1 MFFVVVPGRACLV
14 CPGVGDCVSLACPC
28 PYHSPAWHPVRLCR
42 RQASESDMSR
52 VPVIV
57 LSSSH
62 PSHHLVLR
70 WRFRSHRPRAPPRPS
85 RRSLFSS
92 DAAIVRRTAGVS
104 HPSFGS
110 FSYELGKTARNVISC
125 SIALGCPQ
133 ASRFSSRLAVS
144 WSVSCR
150 IIVVVF
156 ARGGCRV
163 LRFCSLASRRGGG
176 VIRFSC
182 GVAVCLSS
190 SFACRLVRF
199 SSLRLVW
206 RLVCLFY
213 HALRVRAAW
222 RACSSHRVCSSRG
235 GGRCRSWCRG
245 VLPCLP
251 VSSDLLFSCRRSWR
265 LVSRLGEH
273 LVGVSSSMMYPLRR
287 RGVLAAPR
295 GFVSSHRLVERGG
308 FGFSSHLGGERMGG
322 GSRHAVSEPVLACL
336 DAVGDGGNAVLII
349 GVPACSLSSY
359 GCGAWGRAAPPPHL
373 AHRRL
378 FLVPGAVALASCRLS
393 DSRRTGR
400 KAGRRARLLGYCGVA
415 HRVSS
420 MDVYN
425 EYDVCDVY
433 KRYKD
438 IRIRKYDGYM
448 G

>member
-1 MFFVVVPGRACLV
+1 
-14 CPGVGDCVSLACPC
+14 
-28 PYHSPAWHPVRLCR
+28 
-42 RQASESDMSR
+42 MSR

-62 PSHHLVLR
+62 PPHHLVLR

-104 HPSFGS
+104 HPSFVS

-359 GCGAWGRAAPPPHL
+359 GCGAWGRAAPPPIWL
-373 AHRRL
+373 IVACFLSPGLSLLPRAVYPIRGGRDGRRGGGRACL
-378 FLVPGAVALASCRLS
+378 DIVAWLIV
-393 DSRRTGR
+393 SRRWMYIMNMMY
-400 KAGRRARLLGYCGVA
+400 AMYI
-415 HRVSS
+415 
-420 MDVYN
+420 
-425 EYDVCDVY
+425 
-433 KRYKD
+433 KD
-438 IRIRKYDGYM
+438 TRI
-448 G
+448 

>member
-104 HPSFGS
+104 HPSFVS

-235 GGRCRSWCRG
+235 GGVVGHGAGVSCRACLSRLICSSRAVGRG
-245 VLPCLP
+245 V
-251 VSSDLLFSCRRSWR
+251 SF
-265 LVSRLGEH
+265 LVSGSISWACR
-273 LVGVSSSMMYPLRR
+273 
-287 RGVLAAPR
+287 
-295 GFVSSHRLVERGG
+295 HR
-308 FGFSSHLGGERMGG
+308 
-322 GSRHAVSEPVLACL
+322 
-336 DAVGDGGNAVLII
+336 
-349 GVPACSLSSY
+349 
-359 GCGAWGRAAPPPHL
+359 
-373 AHRRL
+373 
-378 FLVPGAVALASCRLS
+378 
-393 DSRRTGR
+393 
-400 KAGRRARLLGYCGVA
+400 
-415 HRVSS
+415 
-420 MDVYN
+420 
-425 EYDVCDVY
+425 
-433 KRYKD
+433 
-438 IRIRKYDGYM
+438 
-448 G
+448 